1 MADNTVAPEESTSA
15 SGAVLAQ
22 AGIDSSDSKVEE
34 QVAAPKEPKTEA
46 TNSNSVVDNIKQDA
60 PADTTTDNASSD
72 NTKKEEDSN
81 TKDTDST
88 MKDANASP
96 TDRKRKYSN
105 DDSSNFRER
114 RDRFQKGNEYRN
126 HDRND
131 NRVGNRRYQNNSK
144 SHYEDLPETDDPE
157 AIRKQVEFYFSD
169 SNLLQDAYL
178 LKAVD
183 GPRNNAVSVKMIHS
197 FKRMRHF
204 QPYSAVVAALKDS
217 STLTIT
223 GSDGNEEIVR
233 KTPLPE
239 EVSTNAKSNRTFYE
253 DKTIPRSIYAKGFP
267 EESATTQTDIEAF
280 FSPYGPINAV
290 RLRRNDDREFKR
302 SVFVEFG
309 SEETQKAF
317 LDLDPK
323 PKFGSGENE
332 KELQIQSKL
341 EYVEGK
347 KKLIDEGVIRASS
360 PDGRRGGGRDYD
372 RGGRGGRGGG
382 RGRGR
387 GGGGRG
393 RGGGGRDR
401 NRSRERRDRDDR
413 SRSPRRSDRRRDDRD
428 GGGETLSED
437 KPARYV
443 CLKRTSIYLRKHSQL
458 PLLTQRQ
465 IAVSTPPLRK
475 EHPQQQHKLR
485 L

>member
-34 QVAAPKEPKTEA
+34 QVAAPKEPKTEG
-46 TNSNSVVDNIKQDA
+46 TDSSSVVENIKQDA
-60 PADTTTDNASSD
+60 PADTTTSTTNDPSND
-72 NTKKEEDSN
+72 DTKKEDTN
-81 TKDTDST
+81 TKDTDSN
-88 MKDANASP
+88 MKDANTSP

-114 RDRFQKGNEYRN
+114 RDRFQKGNEYRDHN
-126 HDRND
+126 NRSNNYHHNNRN
-131 NRVGNRRYQNNSK
+131 RYQNNSK

-157 AIRKQVEFYFSD
+157 QIRKQVEFYFSD

-204 QPYSAVVAALKDS
+204 QPYSAVVAALRDS
-217 STLTIT
+217 TTLTIT

-239 EVSTNAKSNRTFYE
+239 EVSTDPKSNVTIWE

-280 FSPYGPINAV
+280 FAPYGPINAV

-302 SVFVEFG
+302 SVFVEFD

-341 EYVEGK
+341 EYVEAK
-347 KKLIDEGVIRASS
+347 KKLIDEGVIRAKS

-428 GGGETLSED
+428 GGGETLSEE

-443 CLKRTSIYLRKHSQL
+443 MNPSLCPQK
-458 PLLTQRQ
+458 
-465 IAVSTPPLRK
+465 PPLP
-475 EHPQQQHKLR
+475 HFG
-485 L
+485 